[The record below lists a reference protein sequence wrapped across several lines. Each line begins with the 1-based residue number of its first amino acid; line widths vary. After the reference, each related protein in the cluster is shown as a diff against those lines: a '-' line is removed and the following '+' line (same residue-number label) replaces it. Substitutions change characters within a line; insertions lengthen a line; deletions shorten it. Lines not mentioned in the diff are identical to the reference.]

1 KKQFLVEG
9 FHLVK
14 EAVNSKFT
22 IEQIIIREDVE
33 LPEWL
38 NAEKILYV
46 SFAVFDVITQ
56 TETPQGIDAI
66 VKRFDFTN
74 EKEEH
79 VLLLDTIQDL
89 GNLGTIFRSPEAA
102 GFTKVVLGKETFD
115 AYNNIVLSST
125 QASIF
130 Y

>member
-1 KKQFLVEG
+1 VITSVQNSSIKKIKKLHQKKYRDEKKQFLVEG

-46 SFAVFDVITQ
+46 SFAVFDVIMH
-56 TETPQGIDAI
+56 TETSQSIAAI
-66 VKRFDFTN
+66 VKICVLTN
-74 EKEEH
+74 KQLGH
-79 VLLLDTIQDL
+79 VV
-89 GNLGTIFRSPEAA
+89 
-102 GFTKVVLGKETFD
+102 K
-115 AYNNIVLSST
+115 
-125 QASIF
+125 
-130 Y
+130 

>member
-1 KKQFLVEG
+1 MYVKHKMMDVTTTVQNPYIKKIKKLHQKKYRDEKKQFLVEG

-33 LPEWL
+33 LPAWL

-56 TETPQGIDAI
+56 TET
-66 VKRFDFTN
+66 T
-74 EKEEH
+74 
-79 VLLLDTIQDL
+79 QDWK
-89 GNLGTIFRSPEAA
+89 S
-102 GFTKVVLGKETFD
+102 VV
-115 AYNNIVLSST
+115 
-125 QASIF
+125 
-130 Y
+130 

>member
-1 KKQFLVEG
+1 MYVKHKMMDVITSVQNPFIKKIKKLHKKKQFLVEG

-56 TETPQGIDAI
+56 TETPQGIAAI

-74 EKEEH
+74 EKQGH
-79 VLLLDTIQDL
+79 VLLL
-89 GNLGTIFRSPEAA
+89 
-102 GFTKVVLGKETFD
+102 
-115 AYNNIVLSST
+115 
-125 QASIF
+125 
-130 Y
+130 